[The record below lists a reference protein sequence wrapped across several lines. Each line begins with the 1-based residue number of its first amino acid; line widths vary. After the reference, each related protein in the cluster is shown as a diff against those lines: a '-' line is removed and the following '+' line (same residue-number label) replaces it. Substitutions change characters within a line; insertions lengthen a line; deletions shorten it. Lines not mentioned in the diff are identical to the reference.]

1 MNPAPPISVASLAC
15 RGVTFSYAPNTQPVL
30 NEVSAEFPAGTITAV
45 VGPNGA
51 GKSTLLRA
59 LLGLVRP
66 QRGEATWPE
75 PTPGQNVADMPAGV
89 RAGRLVYIPQRL
101 SPAFG
106 FTVRELVEM
115 GRHAAGAGPDS
126 GAIAR
131 AMEHAR
137 VGELAARSFDE
148 LSVGQQQRVGLAR
161 ALAQLDAIEGPAA
174 LLADEP
180 AAAMDPLEAT
190 HALTTLLSVARAGR
204 AVVVVL
210 HDLSQVLAFCERSL
224 LLDARGRV
232 AAMGPTPEV
241 LTPRALESLL
251 GLPFDTASVGGR
263 VVTLVARVRA
273 GGTES
278 AP

>member
-1 MNPAPPISVASLAC
+1 
-15 RGVTFSYAPNTQPVL
+15 VTFSYAPGAPAVL
-30 NEVSAEFPAGTITAV
+30 SEVSAEFYAGAITAI

-51 GKSTLLRA
+51 GKSTLLRV

-66 QRGEATWPE
+66 QSGVAAWPE
-75 PTPGQNVADMPAGV
+75 PASVPAQTVADMPAGA
-89 RAGRLVYIPQRL
+89 RARSLVYIPQRL

-131 AMEHAR
+131 AMERAR
-137 VGELAARSFDE
+137 VGGLAARSFDE

-190 HALTTLLSVARAGR
+190 HALTTLLAVARAGR
-204 AVVVVL
+204 VVVVVL
-210 HDLSQVLAFCERSL
+210 HDLSQVLAFCARTL

-232 AAMGPTPEV
+232 SAMGPTGEV
-241 LTPRALESLL
+241 LSPRALESLL
-251 GLPFDTASVGGR
+251 GLPFDPASVGGR
-263 VVTLVARVRA
+263 VVTLVARVTLSARD
-273 GGTES
+273 ES
-278 AP
+278 AASP

>member
-1 MNPAPPISVASLAC
+1 MPPTSVASLAC
-15 RGVTFSYAPNTQPVL
+15 RGVTFSYAPDSPPVL
-30 NEVSAEFPAGTITAV
+30 NEISADFPAGTITAV

-51 GKSTLLRA
+51 GKSTLLRV

-66 QRGEATWPE
+66 QSGVVTWPE
-75 PTPGQNVADMPAGV
+75 PASVPAQNVADMPAGA
-89 RAGRLVYIPQRL
+89 RARRLVYIPQRL

-126 GAIAR
+126 GAIAL
-131 AMEHAR
+131 AMERAR

-190 HALTTLLSVARAGR
+190 HALNTLLAVARAGR

-232 AAMGPTPEV
+232 AAMGPTPGI
-241 LTPRALESLL
+241 LTPQALESLL
-251 GLPFDTASVGGR
+251 GLPFDPASVGGR
-263 VVTLVARVRA
+263 VVTLVARVGPAA
-273 GGTES
+273 GAS
-278 AP
+278 S

>member
-1 MNPAPPISVASLAC
+1 M
-15 RGVTFSYAPNTQPVL
+15 TFSYTPDAPPVL
-30 NEVSAEFPAGTITAV
+30 NEVSADFPPGAITAV

-51 GKSTLLRA
+51 GKSTLLRV

-66 QRGEATWPE
+66 QAGEATWPA
-75 PTPGQNVADMPAGV
+75 PSPGQNIADLPAGA

-115 GRHAAGAGPDS
+115 GRHAAGAGADS
-126 GAIAR
+126 SATAR
-131 AMEHAR
+131 AMERAR
-137 VGELAARSFDE
+137 VGELGERSFDE

-190 HALTTLLSVARAGR
+190 HALTTLLSVARSGR

-210 HDLSQVLAFCERSL
+210 HDLSQALAFCERSL

-232 AAMGPTPEV
+232 AAIGPTRDV
-241 LTPRALESLL
+241 LTPRALEALF
-251 GLPFDTASVGGR
+251 GLPFDPASVGGR
-263 VVTLVARVRA
+263 VVTLVARVGPLAA
-273 GGTES
+273 GS
-278 AP
+278 SS

>member
-1 MNPAPPISVASLAC
+1 MIAPLAA
-15 RGVTFSYAPNTQPVL
+15 RGVTFSYAPGAAAVL
-30 NEVSAEFPAGTITAV
+30 SEVSAEFPAGAITAI

-51 GKSTLLRA
+51 GKSTLLRV

-66 QRGEATWPE
+66 QSGEANWTE
-75 PTPGQNVADMPAGV
+75 PGGSRNVAGLAAGA
-89 RAGRLVYIPQRL
+89 RARRLVYIPQRL

-115 GRHAAGAGPDS
+115 GRHAAGAGPDA
-126 GAIAR
+126 GEIAR
-131 AMEHAR
+131 AMERAR
-137 VGELAARSFDE
+137 VGELSSRSFDE

-190 HALTTLLSVARAGR
+190 HALTTLLTVARAGR

-210 HDLSQVLAFCERSL
+210 HDLSQVLAFCERTL
-224 LLDARGRV
+224 LLEARGRV
-232 AAMGPTPEV
+232 AAMGPTGGV
-241 LTPRALESLL
+241 LSPRALESLL
-251 GLPFDTASVGGR
+251 GLPFDPASVGGR
-263 VVTLVARVRA
+263 VVTLVARVAPAA
-273 GGTES
+273 GDGTAAS
-278 AP
+278 P

>member
-1 MNPAPPISVASLAC
+1 VNPVPPTSVATLAC
-15 RGVTFSYAPNTQPVL
+15 RGVKFSYAPDSPPVL
-30 NEVSAEFPAGTITAV
+30 NEVSAEFPAGAITAV

-51 GKSTLLRA
+51 GKSTLLRV

-66 QRGEATWPE
+66 RSGAAMWPE
-75 PTPGQNVADMPAGV
+75 PSPAQVVADMPAGA
-89 RAGRLVYIPQRL
+89 RARRLVYIPQRL

-106 FTVRELVEM
+106 FTVRELIEM

-126 GAIAR
+126 GAITR
-131 AMEHAR
+131 AMERAR
-137 VGELAARSFDE
+137 VGELATRSFDE

-161 ALAQLDAIEGPAA
+161 ALAQLDAIESPAA

-190 HALTTLLSVARAGR
+190 HALTTLLAVARAGR

-241 LTPRALESLL
+241 LTPEALESLL
-251 GLPFDTASVGGR
+251 GLPFDPASVGGR
-263 VVTLVARVRA
+263 VVTLVARIGPPAA
-273 GGTES
+273 GTT
-278 AP
+278 P